1 VAGAAVLAAG
11 AVATGAVIAQADDS
25 PTAHAAAGGVS
36 LTPQT
41 VEHTAKKGSLGA
53 VTIKNTTSDTL
64 KVTVKVRPWIQNRI
78 TGAVQPN
85 LNVSMARYVQ
95 AQSSAFNLAAGATR
109 VVQMV
114 QRRTPPGGS
123 LYGGIEVFGK
133 PLHAKARN
141 GIIPQYR
148 VVGRLRD
155 NPSRK
160 RVALKAGNIGYVG
173 AGAGREVVMPIR
185 NTGNTLDP
193 IGGSVQFSGPT
204 SKTNPLQ
211 AINPIPGQVVNLVGG
226 HIAGFKKGH
235 YTAKWTITQ
244 GSKHYTAVRSFNL

>member
-1 VAGAAVLAAG
+1 MAGAVVLATS

-53 VTIKNTTSDTL
+53 STIKTTTTHTR
-64 KVTVKVRPWIQNRI
+64 KGTVKARPCTQNRT

-85 LNVSMARYVQ
+85 LNVPLARYVQ

-109 VVQMV
+109 VVQIV

-133 PLHAKARN
+133 PLH
-141 GIIPQYR
+141 
-148 VVGRLRD
+148 
-155 NPSRK
+155 
-160 RVALKAGNIGYVG
+160 
-173 AGAGREVVMPIR
+173 
-185 NTGNTLDP
+185 
-193 IGGSVQFSGPT
+193 
-204 SKTNPLQ
+204 
-211 AINPIPGQVVNLVGG
+211 
-226 HIAGFKKGH
+226 
-235 YTAKWTITQ
+235 
-244 GSKHYTAVRSFNL
+244 